1 MVGIGRR
8 SAHGRIAHLICEL
21 FVRIMM
27 ANTAEGTSFRWPLTQ
42 AVVGDALGLS
52 NVHVNRVLQDMRAD
66 GLISLAGGFLPIH
79 DWPRL
84 KEVGEFNTTYLHIRD
99 PMPV

>member
-8 SAHGRIAHLICEL
+8 SAHGRIAHLLCEL
-21 FVRIMM
+21 FVRLMTVDM
-27 ANTAEGTSFRWPLTQ
+27 TKGTSFRWPITQ
-42 AVVGDALGLS
+42 PEVGDALGLS

-66 GLISLAGGFLPIH
+66 GLISLAGGLLTIH

-84 KEVGEFNTTYLHIRD
+84 KELGEFNTTYLHIRD
-99 PMPV
+99 PMLV